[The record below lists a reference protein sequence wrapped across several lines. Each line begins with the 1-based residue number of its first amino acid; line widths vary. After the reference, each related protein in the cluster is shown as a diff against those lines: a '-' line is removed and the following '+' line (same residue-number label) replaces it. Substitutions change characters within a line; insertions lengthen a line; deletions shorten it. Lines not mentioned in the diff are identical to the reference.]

1 MDNLE
6 NNINDLIGKL
16 SQEKEEISSN
26 DSLSYVIIK
35 FGDIG
40 PEPVHFD
47 KTNAI
52 FEEGMED
59 VLGTQLGIYLSL
71 MISKGRQGDHK
82 VGFHGP
88 YPWDQTPDHNLL
100 AFSFLGYDKYIKDPR
115 AIEHGVITIVAIF
128 YHSSDQE
135 LIKAKISIE
144 NELQKLLL
152 KDPLPDVTYEQ
163 LPLLLSQ
170 VKAKINKCIVEGDR
184 IIQEN
189 AMDSL
194 LSNDR
199 LLYVGLYQ
207 ANNRELITALIGEE
221 EEFIDIISETKMFHF
236 DIFFTKFKEIRFGL
250 INLHKYDKIAI
261 VIIAN
266 DDSDANQY
274 VFMEND
280 FLQLYQAIFVAAPL
294 LEEYYG

>member
-1 MDNLE
+1 
-6 NNINDLIGKL
+6 
-16 SQEKEEISSN
+16 
-26 DSLSYVIIK
+26 
-35 FGDIG
+35 
-40 PEPVHFD
+40 
-47 KTNAI
+47 
-52 FEEGMED
+52 MED

-100 AFSFLGYDKYIKDPR
+100 AFSFLGFDKYIKDPR
-115 AIEHGVITIVAIF
+115 AVEHGVITILAIF
-128 YHSSDQE
+128 FHSSDQE

-144 NELQKLLL
+144 NELKKLLL
-152 KDPLPDVTYEQ
+152 TDPKPDVTQEKLQ
-163 LPLLLSQ
+163 LLLAQ
-170 VKAKINKCIVEGDR
+170 AQARINKCIVEGDR

-194 LSNDR
+194 LSNER

-207 ANNRELITALIGEE
+207 ANNRELIAALIGDEA
-221 EEFIDIISETKMFHF
+221 EFIDIIAETKTFHF

-250 INLHKYDKIAI
+250 INLHKYDKIVI

-266 DDSDANQY
+266 EESDVNEY
-274 VFMEND
+274 VFMEKD
-280 FLQLYQAIFVAAPL
+280 FLQLYQAIYVAAPL